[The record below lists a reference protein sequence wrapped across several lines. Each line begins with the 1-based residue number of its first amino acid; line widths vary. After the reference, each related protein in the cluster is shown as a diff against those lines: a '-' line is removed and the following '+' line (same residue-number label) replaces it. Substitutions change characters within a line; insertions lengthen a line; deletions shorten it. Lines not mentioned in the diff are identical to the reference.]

1 MIKYF
6 KTGLLS
12 KTLQYL
18 SALSPTQKHSNLETL
33 DKMWLYLAEKF
44 PSVISLHELDDLKFE
59 LVDYRQLD
67 DDDDLDKITPD
78 EWFGRVA
85 LMVTAGEKR
94 FPVLSKLALAL
105 CTIYNS
111 LSETE
116 RDFSLQNLIHTDS
129 KRNAMSQ
136 EKLQSHLCIKSHAS
150 HLSKHCM
157 RCQDSMG
164 KKSKEEKQ
172 GRHQTQ
178 HCHCSF
184 MIPDEELLAKLRAS
198 LPYQDWNKKTE
209 ACKSKN
215 SFEAE
220 ELKKRRKEDEKKAD
234 EDLKR
239 EVRKLKRKAQEIQV
253 LKVEIFDL

>member
-1 MIKYF
+1 
-6 KTGLLS
+6 
-12 KTLQYL
+12 
-18 SALSPTQKHSNLETL
+18 
-33 DKMWLYLAEKF
+33 
-44 PSVISLHELDDLKFE
+44 
-59 LVDYRQLD
+59 
-67 DDDDLDKITPD
+67 
-78 EWFGRVA
+78 
-85 LMVTAGEKR
+85 MVTAGEKR

-184 MIPDEELLAKLRAS
+184 MIPDEELLAS

-253 LKVEIFDL
+253 MKVKLQKGVCGKSTEKDTETNNNSKEIKKKNKRVPVKMAKTQSIEERTARMT